1 MMVVDGSQGEGGG
14 QILRTAVALSAVTHE
29 SVKVTRIRAGR
40 PTPGLSPSHVTS
52 VGAVASLCD
61 AKVDGLHPG
70 SKEITFRPEE
80 LLGGEFRLDIGTAGS
95 ISLVIQSCL
104 LPALLSRASTK
115 MALTGGTNVRWSPP
129 IDYMLEVHLPIVE
142 KFSARC
148 SADIV
153 SRGFFPEGGGEVL
166 LETSPAGQLS
176 GHDQGPAG
184 KPLSIRGIAFSQ
196 NLPEHVVDRM
206 RHAAMKGLVRFADV
220 KLSSDHRVGRSA
232 GAGLLLTAQCE
243 NSVLGASALGERG
256 VRAETLGESCAADLV
271 ETVDSGAS
279 VDEHMLDQILPY
291 MALANGSSSILAE
304 EVSEHA
310 KTNMLVIEQLLDRRF
325 SVKEMDNLVEI
336 SVD

>member
-29 SVKVTRIRAGR
+29 PVRVTDIRAGR
-40 PTPGLSPSHVTS
+40 PNPGLSPSHVTS
-52 VGAVASLCD
+52 IEAVASLCD

-70 SKEITFRPEE
+70 SKEITFNPEE
-80 LLGGEFRLDIGTAGS
+80 LLGGDFRFDIGTAGS

-104 LPALLSRASTK
+104 LPALLSKTSTR
-115 MALTGGTNVRWSPP
+115 MVLIGGTNVRWSPP
-129 IDYMLEVHLPIVE
+129 IDYMLEVHLPIIE
-142 KFSARC
+142 EFGARG

-166 LETSPAGQLS
+166 LETSPAGRLS
-176 GHDQGPAG
+176 GRELGPSG
-184 KPLSIRGIAFSQ
+184 KVLSIRGVAFSQ
-196 NLPEHVVDRM
+196 NLPEHIVTRM
-206 RHAAMKGLVRFADV
+206 RHSAMKRLVRFADV
-220 KLSSDHRVGRSA
+220 RLSTDHRVGRST
-232 GAGLLLTAQCE
+232 GAGMLLTAQCE
-243 NSVLGASALGERG
+243 NGVLGASALGERG
-256 VRAETLGESCAADLV
+256 VRAETLGESCAEDLA

-291 MALANGSSSILAE
+291 MALAKGGSSVLAE
-304 EVSEHA
+304 EVSGHA

-325 SVKEMDNLVEI
+325 SVKRMNDLVEI